1 MHGAI
6 PVPSKGQ
13 RPSAAWAAAVTDACN
28 AVNIAGL
35 GGTLARD
42 GAGAFGSAPLPENKR
57 DRKTLSRDMGCFR
70 IVTVERDGKTV
81 HGFGNP
87 YVMVG
92 GVLTRHPVDTVV
104 EDLLA
109 EAGESAE
116 EDEFE
121 LFLALRILAA
131 PPATDDPETDEDET
145 DDNEDRVVA
154 YADVAELAEAQRD
167 ATHHTIPLYLLSV
180 TKTED
185 ETSGDVSYGYETAC
199 DFRRG
204 VWAQQWEVFT

>member
-1 MHGAI
+1 MFAPIPEPIPDKSVLDWAI
-6 PVPSKGQ
+6 PVT
-13 RPSAAWAAAVTDACN
+13 RALN
-28 AVNIAGL
+28 AIGDKVG
-35 GGTLARD
+35 AR
-42 GAGAFGSAPLPENKR
+42 ARNER
-57 DRKTLSRDMGCFR
+57 DRRGAKAPDMGCFR

-109 EAGESAE
+109 EAGEEAE
-116 EDEFE
+116 DGTIE

-131 PPATDDPETDEDET
+131 PPAENDPETDEDET
-145 DDNEDRVVA
+145 EDNGDRVIA
-154 YADVAELAEAQRD
+154 YANFTELTEAQRD
-167 ATHHTIPLYLLSV
+167 ASHHTIPLYLLSV
-180 TKTED
+180 TKTTD
-185 ETSGDVSYGYETAC
+185 ETSGDVSYGYEIAC